1 MSPSSS
7 AAKTSSL
14 AAITICAVLQVLA
27 QVIFQVVIAKE
38 FGASLEVDTFS
49 AALAI
54 PIVLTSILTGSI
66 GYIMVPLLVPLA
78 QGTTSETAHS
88 KPAHSEATP
97 SLAEFKQVAFSVG
110 VFAIG
115 SCALASLLI
124 GFFATPITSVLYSR
138 FENTER
144 ELASGMLRI
153 MSPMIVLS
161 AIQGWLQGIYHSRQS
176 FLVPALAN
184 ALGPSA
190 VTLLLV
196 LPIHLPQPIYW
207 VAWCLLFGSFV
218 PAVCLSPAIRHGV
231 PSSWKLPPSTVIAIR
246 RSIPLIAFN
255 SYTKLDPVLDRILLA
270 GITVGAISHLNY
282 AQRFITALV
291 LVATSGVSTMAFSD
305 LAGAYSGELGHFRA
319 RFFENMRRMVLV
331 VLPVIVGLSFF
342 AHSSIKTLLERGQF
356 SAHDTTQVSLVLIA
370 LVGFFIASAVGDLVS
385 KSFYAI
391 GDTRTPSI
399 VGAAA
404 FTIGMG
410 LKVLGVTYWGV
421 FGLAVATSI
430 YTLLSVMMMIP
441 ILARRLQLHNFAKEL
456 GPTSIRSL
464 FAALGGSL
472 VAAGL
477 LQLPTVTAWWFAVVF
492 GAAMYTGTLLLWKDP
507 TWRSM
512 VLREK

>member
-1 MSPSSS
+1 MSTSSS

-38 FGASLEVDTFS
+38 FGASREVDTFS
-49 AALAI
+49 AALAV
-54 PIVLTSILTGSI
+54 PVVLISILTSSI
-66 GYIMVPLLVPLA
+66 GYIMVPLLVPLT
-78 QGTTSETAHS
+78 QGNQQEPDKTKVELSNR
-88 KPAHSEATP
+88 
-97 SLAEFKQVAFSVG
+97 EFKQVAFSVG
-110 VFAIG
+110 VLAIG
-115 SCALASLLI
+115 SCAIASLLI
-124 GFFATPITSVLYSR
+124 GFFASPITALLYPR
-138 FENTER
+138 FENAEH

-153 MSPMIVLS
+153 LSPIIMLS

-184 ALGPSA
+184 AVGPSA
-190 VTLLLV
+190 VTLLLFLPV
-196 LPIHLPQPIYW
+196 QLTQPIHWI
-207 VAWCLLFGSFV
+207 AWCLLIGTAV
-218 PAVCLSPAIRHGV
+218 PIACLSPAIRYGV
-231 PSSWKLPPSTVIAIR
+231 PSSWSLLPSTVLAIR

-319 RFFENMRRMVLV
+319 RFFENMRRMILV

-342 AHSSIKTLLERGQF
+342 AHSSIQTLLERGQF
-356 SAHDTTQVSLVLIA
+356 SEQDTTQVSLLLIA
-370 LVGFFIASAVGDLVS
+370 LVGFFVASAVGDLIS
-385 KSFYAI
+385 KCFYAI
-391 GDTRTPSI
+391 GDTRTPSF

-404 FTIGMG
+404 FTIGIG

-421 FGLAVATSI
+421 FGLAVATSL
-430 YTLLSVMMMIP
+430 YTMLSVMIMIP

-472 VAAGL
+472 IAAGL

-492 GAAMYTGTLLLWKDP
+492 GAAMYTGTLLLWKDQ